1 MLLDLYKYIVS
12 YICSVILRVLESFR
26 NYKGFCIIFSKILEC
41 NLTYY
46 VSENFSDFSLH
57 HIF

>member
-1 MLLDLYKYIVS
+1 MLLISKNTF
-12 YICSVILRVLESFR
+12 YICLVILGVIESFR

-46 VSENFSDFSLH
+46 ESENFSDFSLH